1 MLPDNI
7 ITAWAADHPW
17 PARTQV
23 EQDLLL
29 SQAICE
35 ISNHSYLGDE
45 LAFRGGTALH
55 KLHTAQ
61 PYRYSEDLDYVRS
74 TAGGIADLTRALT
87 DVGQILGYRVNTRV
101 GEHPKVYWRT
111 NATDGSLIRI
121 KIEVNTY
128 ERSPAL
134 DHIRIPYQVNSAW
147 WSGEANVKTFQP
159 PELVATKIRALYQR
173 SKGRDVFDLWIA
185 LTELNT
191 DPDTIV
197 TAFSPYRPDGWTPAL
212 AAKNLQNKLGTDS
225 FTSDLGPLVQYVP
238 DGFSITSACE
248 LILTELIQRVDR

>member
-1 MLPDNI
+1 MLPANI

-17 PARTQV
+17 PTRTQV

-29 SQAICE
+29 SQAICA

-74 TAGGIADLTRALT
+74 TAGGISDLTKALT
-87 DVGQILGYRVNTRV
+87 EVGQVLGYKANTRV

-111 NATDGSLIRI
+111 DAADGSPIRI

-134 DHIRIPYQVNSAW
+134 DHTRIPYQVNSAW
-147 WSGEANVKTFQP
+147 WSGTANVKTFQP

-191 DPDTIV
+191 DPDMIV
-197 TAFSPYRPDGWTPAL
+197 TAFGPYRPAGWTPAL
-212 AAKNLQNKLGTDS
+212 AERNLQDNLSKAS
-225 FTSDLGPLVQYVP
+225 FTSDLVPLVQQVP
-238 DGFSITSACE
+238 EGFSIKSACQ
-248 LILTELIQRVDR
+248 LILTELIHRVER

>member
-17 PARTQV
+17 PTRTQV

-35 ISNHSYLGDE
+35 ISNHPYLGDE

-55 KLHTAQ
+55 KLHTAR

-74 TAGGIADLTRALT
+74 TAGGISDLTRALT
-87 DVGQILGYRVNTRV
+87 DVGQILGYTIKTKV
-101 GEHPKVYWRT
+101 GEQPKVYWRT
-111 NATDGSLIRI
+111 NAADGSPIRI

-128 ERSPAL
+128 ERSPAF
-134 DHIRIPYQVNSAW
+134 DHTCIPYQVNSAW
-147 WSGEANVKTFQP
+147 WSGAANVKTFQL

-191 DPDTIV
+191 DPDMIV
-197 TAFSPYRPDGWTPAL
+197 TAFGPYQPAGWTPAL
-212 AAKNLQNKLGTDS
+212 AERNLRDKLSKDS
-225 FTSDLGPLVQYVP
+225 FTSDLAPLVQHVP
-238 DGFSITSACE
+238 EGFSITSACE
-248 LILTELIQRVDR
+248 LILTELIMRVG

>member
-55 KLHTAQ
+55 KLHAAQ

-74 TAGGIADLTRALT
+74 TAGGISDVTRALT
-87 DVGQILGYRVNTRV
+87 DVGQILGYEITTRV
-101 GEHPKVYWRT
+101 GQHPKVYWRT
-111 NATDGSLIRI
+111 NAADGSPMRI
-121 KIEVNTY
+121 KIEVDTY

-134 DHIRIPYQVNSAW
+134 DHTRIPYQVNSAW
-147 WSGEANVKTFQP
+147 WSGKANVKTFHP

-191 DPDTIV
+191 DPNMIV
-197 TAFSPYRPDGWTPAL
+197 TAFGPYRPDRWTPAL
-212 AAKNLQNKLGTDS
+212 AERNLRDKLSRDS
-225 FTSDLGPLVQYVP
+225 FTSDLGPLVQHVP
-238 DGFSITSACE
+238 DGFSINSACE